1 MFHLARTLLAL
12 FLVVGSFPSQ
22 LWGSCALYV
31 GRNLTAD
38 GSVLLGGYGDE
49 PSSHWLEVTP
59 AIDHPEGATLEVGVT
74 AASRY
79 PGLRFRIPQVSRTHR
94 YLAVSY
100 SSFAG
105 FPAPLINGGLN
116 QHLVAGRDVSAG
128 SRLEL
133 RQMTPNPQRGLNYS
147 DLARIA
153 LERARTAREAAQIV
167 GSLVEEHGYATF
179 GGNSH
184 IFADPTEG
192 WIVLEFAGGQGLW
205 VAQRLG
211 ADDIRVFRGGYIGEI
226 PLDYRTHPDYMG
238 SENLIS
244 FAVEQGWYAS
254 QSGDGGPTEEPF
266 NVHAAYGVDRQPN
279 LEGSQIRTEA
289 MEYMEAWLRQRSSR
303 LTLQDMME
311 AVRSPVITRESAGY
325 GQVAHLKREVRNE
338 VAPLWIA
345 LAPSLASPF
354 LPYYLGITDVP
365 AEYKEHRYLTEGEAS
380 RFIRRNRQ
388 GRESTRSAFQV
399 YKRLFH
405 LVCEHP
411 CKFQAEV
418 MEALAAFEAQW
429 IGKQAGVK
437 RTAHTLL
444 ETSHDL
450 AADYLTRVTSQT
462 ALEALELAEKL
473 SASIEIRTR
482 LLYGVRE
489 LEAAEEGIVHCRC
502 QSRPPAGRSNW
513 PSD

>member
-1 MFHLARTLLAL
+1 MFCWEAL
-12 FLVVGSFPSQ
+12 E
-22 LWGSCALYV
+22 
-31 GRNLTAD
+31 T
-38 GSVLLGGYGDE
+38 
-49 PSSHWLEVTP
+49 SHWLEVTP
-59 AIDHPEGATLEVGVT
+59 AINHPDGATLEVGVT
-74 AASRY
+74 AMSRY
-79 PGLRFRIPQVSRTHR
+79 PGLRFLIPQVSRTQK
-94 YLAVSY
+94 YLAVWY

-105 FPAPLINGGLN
+105 FPAPLTNGGLN
-116 QHLVAGRDVSAG
+116 QYLVAGRDVSAG
-128 SRLEL
+128 SRIEL

-153 LERARTAREAAQIV
+153 MERARTAREAAQIV
-167 GSLVEEHGYATF
+167 GSLVEDQGYATF

-184 IFADPTEG
+184 IFADPAEG

-211 ADDIRVFRGGYIGEI
+211 ADDFRVFRGGYIGEI
-226 PLDYRTHPDYMG
+226 PFDYRTHPDYMG

-244 FAVEQGWYAS
+244 FAVEQGWYAFH
-254 QSGDGGPTEEPF
+254 SGKPF
-266 NVHAAYGVDRQPN
+266 NVHTVYGVDRQPK

-289 MEYMEAWLRQRSSR
+289 MEYMETWLRQRSSR

-325 GQVAHLKREVRNE
+325 GQVAHLKREVRTE
-338 VAPLWIA
+338 VVPLWIA

-405 LVCEHP
+405 LTCEHP
-411 CKFQAEV
+411 CKFNSEV
-418 MEALAAFEAQW
+418 MEALAAFEAQL
-429 IGKQAGVK
+429 IGKQPGVK
-437 RTAHTLL
+437 RTALTLL

-450 AADYLTRVTSQT
+450 AVEYLTRATSQT

-473 SASIEIRTR
+473 SASIEIRSR

-489 LEAAEEGIVHCRC
+489 PEAAEPGIVHCRC
-502 QSRPPAGRSNW
+502 PSRPPGGLTIW

>member
-1 MFHLARTLLAL
+1 MIYFARTLLAL
-12 FLVVGSFPSQ
+12 FLVVGSFSSQ
-22 LWGSCALYV
+22 LGGSCALYV

-59 AIDHPEGATLEVGVT
+59 AIDHPDGASLEVGVT

-79 PGLRFRIPQVSRTHR
+79 PGLRFRIPQVSRTHK
-94 YLAVSY
+94 YLAVWY

-105 FPAPLINGGLN
+105 FPGPLTNGGLN

-184 IFADPTEG
+184 IFADTTEG

-205 VAQRLG
+205 VAERLG

-254 QSGDGGPTEEPF
+254 QSGKPF
-266 NVHAAYGVDRQPN
+266 NVHAVYGVDRQPN
-279 LEGSQIRTEA
+279 REGSQIRTEA
-289 MEYMEAWLRQRSSR
+289 MEYMEEWLRQRSSR

-311 AVRSPVITRESAGY
+311 AVRSPVITRESSGY
-325 GQVAHLKREVRNE
+325 GQVAHLKRGVRSE

-365 AEYKEHRYLTEGEAS
+365 TEYKEHRYLTEGEAS

-388 GRESTRSAFQV
+388 RRESTRSAFRV

-411 CKFQAEV
+411 CKFQDEV
-418 MEALAAFEAQW
+418 MEALTAFEAQL
-429 IGKQAGVK
+429 IGNQSGVK
-437 RTAHTLL
+437 RTAHSLL
-444 ETSHDL
+444 EASHDL
-450 AADYLTRVTSQT
+450 AADYLTRVTGQT

-489 LEAAEEGIVHCRC
+489 PEAAEGGKGGIVHCRC
-502 QSRPPAGRSNW
+502 QSRPPAGRTGW